1 MVAAQAVIVNT
12 MVTLTTTKDKRGRLA
27 LVIATVIKTICV
39 IVLTIIWMYVV
50 TCSDQLLFAECS
62 HTMCLEVDHRLLQLY
77 TTTKAITYYQLDI
90 EMLCLRISLLW
101 CILMM

>member
-39 IVLTIIWMYVV
+39 LVLTIIWMYLV
-50 TCSDQLLFAECS
+50 TCSDQLLFAE
-62 HTMCLEVDHRLLQLY
+62 
-77 TTTKAITYYQLDI
+77 
-90 EMLCLRISLLW
+90 
-101 CILMM
+101 